1 MPKDKKDVSS
11 SYVDKP
17 KNTLTLDKVMALSG
31 MVVSK
36 VDTTIG
42 KIFLFP
48 LTLGAIEKYQNIDE
62 EFAIDRIR
70 EFLPIISG
78 LSSDKSEAKITTD
91 QIEQLSDK
99 EIDLISEAY
108 SLSDQFKPLH
118 GSSET
123 ENGLVRVEG
132 ESYTEFLDRLLKEEV
147 KRTQKQFHQVYAQ
160 ALTSTQ
166 GIFDQVRKSSLE
178 LGKSWQQYE
187 ELKKSASPSIPM
199 FPELKTNI
207 LKVNSK
213 LAEHAE
219 IRAKEYTQDREM
231 IHLTGQMTAQS
242 AKTLQELANAAATL
256 LERLDQRDKEA
267 KNTTKIQLWFAVG
280 SLIISTVLA
289 GASVYQD
296 YQNNKSGDKWQSTL
310 LNEIHT
316 LSKQEK
322 NVDEEVRTV
331 KEENQKLINR
341 IAEMESALKEYKE
354 TQKY

>member
-1 MPKDKKDVSS
+1 MPKDKKDVTG
-11 SYVDKP
+11 SYVEKP
-17 KNTLTLDKVMALSG
+17 KNRLTLDKVKALSG
-31 MVVSK
+31 IVVSK
-36 VDTTIG
+36 IDTSIG

-62 EFAIDRIR
+62 ELAVERIR
-70 EFLPIISG
+70 AFLPIISS
-78 LSSDKSEAKITTD
+78 LSSNRNEAKITTD
-91 QIEQLSDK
+91 QIAQLSDK

-108 SLSDQFKPLH
+108 TLSNQFKLLQE
-118 GSSET
+118 GG
-123 ENGLVRVEG
+123 ENGQEFVRIEG
-132 ESYTEFLDRLLKEEV
+132 ESYIEFLDRLLQEEV
-147 KRTQKQFHQVYAQ
+147 KSFNQIYSQ
-160 ALTSTQ
+160 ALSSTQ

-187 ELKKSASPSIPM
+187 QLKKSASPSIQM
-199 FPELKTNI
+199 FPELKTNP

-219 IRAKEYTQDREM
+219 IRAKEYAQDREM

-310 LNEIHT
+310 LNEIHN

-341 IAEMESALKEYKE
+341 IAEMESALKEYRE

>member
-1 MPKDKKDVSS
+1 MPKDKKDVTG
-11 SYVDKP
+11 SYVEKP
-17 KNTLTLDKVMALSG
+17 KNRLTLDKVKALSG

-36 VDTTIG
+36 IDTSIG

-62 EFAIDRIR
+62 ELAVERIR
-70 EFLPIISG
+70 AFLPIISS
-78 LSSDKSEAKITTD
+78 LSSNRNEAKITTD
-91 QIEQLSDK
+91 QIAQLSDK

-108 SLSDQFKPLH
+108 TLSNQFKLLQE
-118 GSSET
+118 GG
-123 ENGLVRVEG
+123 ENGQEFVRIEG
-132 ESYTEFLDRLLKEEV
+132 ESYIEFLDRLLQEEV
-147 KRTQKQFHQVYAQ
+147 KSFNQIYSQ
-160 ALTSTQ
+160 ALSSTQ

-187 ELKKSASPSIPM
+187 QLKKSASPSIPM
-199 FPELKTNI
+199 FPELKREA
-207 LKVNSK
+207 LKVDPK
-213 LAEHAE
+213 LAEHAK
-219 IRAKEYTQDREM
+219 IRAKEYAQDREM

-280 SLIISTVLA
+280 SLFVSTLLAIISVC
-289 GASVYQD
+289 QD

-310 LNEIHT
+310 LNEIHI
-316 LSKQEK
+316 LSKQK
-322 NVDEEVRTV
+322 NNVDEEVRIV
-331 KEENQKLINR
+331 KEENKKLINR
-341 IAEMESALKEYKE
+341 IAVMESALKEYRE

>member
-1 MPKDKKDVSS
+1 MPKDKKDVTG
-11 SYVDKP
+11 SYVEKP
-17 KNTLTLDKVMALSG
+17 KNRLTLDKVKALSG

-36 VDTTIG
+36 IDTSIG

-62 EFAIDRIR
+62 ELAVERIR
-70 EFLPIISG
+70 AFLPIISS
-78 LSSDKSEAKITTD
+78 LSSNRNEAKITTD
-91 QIEQLSDK
+91 QIAQLSDK

-108 SLSDQFKPLH
+108 TLSNQFKLLQE
-118 GSSET
+118 GG
-123 ENGLVRVEG
+123 ENGQEFVRIEG
-132 ESYTEFLDRLLKEEV
+132 ESYIEFLDRLLQEEV
-147 KRTQKQFHQVYAQ
+147 KSFNQIYSQ
-160 ALTSTQ
+160 ALSSTQ

-187 ELKKSASPSIPM
+187 QLKKSASPSIPM
-199 FPELKTNI
+199 FPELKTEA
-207 LKVNSK
+207 LKVDPK
-213 LAEHAE
+213 LAEHAK
-219 IRAKEYTQDREM
+219 IRAKEYAQDREM

-280 SLIISTVLA
+280 SLFVSTLLAIISVC
-289 GASVYQD
+289 QD

-310 LNEIHT
+310 LNEIHI
-316 LSKQEK
+316 LSKQK
-322 NVDEEVRTV
+322 NNVDEEVRIV
-331 KEENQKLINR
+331 KEENKKLINR
-341 IAEMESALKEYKE
+341 IAVMESALKEYRE

>member
-1 MPKDKKDVSS
+1 MPKDKKDVTG
-11 SYVDKP
+11 SYVEKP
-17 KNTLTLDKVMALSG
+17 KNRLTLDKVKALSG

-36 VDTTIG
+36 IDTSIG

-62 EFAIDRIR
+62 ELAVERIR
-70 EFLPIISG
+70 AFLPIISS
-78 LSSDKSEAKITTD
+78 LSSNKNEAKITTD
-91 QIEQLSDK
+91 QIAQLSDK
-99 EIDLISEAY
+99 EIDVISEVYA
-108 SLSDQFKPLH
+108 LSSQFKPLH
-118 GSSET
+118 ESSET
-123 ENGLVRVEG
+123 ENGFVRVEG
-132 ESYTEFLDRLLKEEV
+132 ESYIEFLDRLLKEEV

-160 ALTSTQ
+160 APTSTQ

-187 ELKKSASPSIPM
+187 QLKKTASPTIPL
-199 FPELKTNI
+199 FPELKTET
-207 LKVNSK
+207 LKIDSK
-213 LAEHAE
+213 LAEHAK

-280 SLIISTVLA
+280 SLFVSTLLAIISVC
-289 GASVYQD
+289 QD
-296 YQNNKSGDKWQSTL
+296 YQNNKSGDKWQSAL
-310 LNEIHT
+310 LNEIHI

-322 NVDEEVRTV
+322 NVDEEIRTV

-341 IAEMESALKEYKE
+341 IAVMESALKEYKE
-354 TQKY
+354 SQKY

>member
-1 MPKDKKDVSS
+1 MPKDKKDVTG
-11 SYVDKP
+11 SYVEKP
-17 KNTLTLDKVMALSG
+17 KNRLTLDKVKALSG

-36 VDTTIG
+36 IDTSIG

-62 EFAIDRIR
+62 ELAVERIR
-70 EFLPIISG
+70 AFLPIISS
-78 LSSDKSEAKITTD
+78 LSSNRNEAKITTD
-91 QIEQLSDK
+91 QIAQLSDK

-108 SLSDQFKPLH
+108 TLSNQFKLLQE
-118 GSSET
+118 GG
-123 ENGLVRVEG
+123 ENGQEFVRIEG
-132 ESYTEFLDRLLKEEV
+132 ESYIEFLDRLLQEEV
-147 KRTQKQFHQVYAQ
+147 KSFNQIYSQ
-160 ALTSTQ
+160 ALSSTQ

-187 ELKKSASPSIPM
+187 QLKKSASPSIQM
-199 FPELKTNI
+199 FPELKTNT

-219 IRAKEYTQDREM
+219 IRAKEYAQDREM

-341 IAEMESALKEYKE
+341 IAEMESALKEYRE